1 MTWNTPRSTIT
12 STRFGASLDLRTL
25 STRNVIERPAAFADA
40 FAFLIALAEMSVA
53 TTSKPRFARF
63 IACVAGPVPRSR
75 IRTPR
80 RRCAFRARSM
90 SASRAG
96 LYQGSV
102 ATSEVA
108 YTFSQSPVGPVAP
121 GGSTMPR
128 AARGLA
134 KALCL
139 HLPVPSLVTRFSG
152 RAALRRSL
160 SIRQVVRGRLEKPFD
175 SPRVVDVHRQRGG
188 LLSEAGHPHDIPR
201 EEDQETRP
209 RGRPDPADLERP
221 AGRCAEGGFVNAQAR
236 LGLSNA
242 HRGTVEARG
251 PERPEVVQGRGVV
264 LHVVGPIDRG
274 GDLRDLFLQGIL
286 VFVDEPDPMGRCLR
300 RFQDEPREFFA
311 ARAAVFVAG
320 VGRRADAEVP
330 APGHDRVE
338 LPVRVRGEA
347 VHRDD
352 RRHAERLEGLWVGV
366 QGREG
371 EGWGLEGLSGEV
383 LLLDASVVLERAP

>member
-1 MTWNTPRSTIT
+1 MGRLSFGITWNTPRSTIT

-25 STRNVIERPAAFADA
+25 STRNVIERSASFAEA

-121 GGSTMPR
+121 GGSTMTR

-139 HLPVPSLVTRFSG
+139 HLRS
-152 RAALRRSL
+152 RRWLPDSRGVR
-160 SIRQVVRGRLEKPFD
+160 SCGGAYPIRRLVRGRLEKPLYP
-175 SPRVVDVHRQRGG
+175 PRVVDVHRQGGG
-188 LLSEAGHPHDIPR
+188 LLSEAGHPHDVPR
-201 EEDQETRP
+201 EDHEGSSAR
-209 RGRPDPADLERP
+209 RRAGPAGLRRP
-221 AGRCAEGGFVNAQAR
+221 AGPRR
-236 LGLSNA
+236 
-242 HRGTVEARG
+242 HRGGRCEAPRECPDPGRG
-251 PERPEVVQGRGVV
+251 PRWRRP
-264 LHVVGPIDRG
+264 LGPS
-274 GDLRDLFLQGIL
+274 
-286 VFVDEPDPMGRCLR
+286 R
-300 RFQDEPREFFA
+300 RRSDSLPQ
-311 ARAAVFVAG
+311 RASCRASAG
-320 VGRRADAEVP
+320 SSGGRR
-330 APGHDRVE
+330 GSRS
-338 LPVRVRGEA
+338 RF
-347 VHRDD
+347 
-352 RRHAERLEGLWVGV
+352 
-366 QGREG
+366 
-371 EGWGLEGLSGEV
+371 SG
-383 LLLDASVVLERAP
+383 P